1 MRDDKVAERIL
12 EAEGILGDLKRDF
25 RTGYVMAARRK
36 ADALAV
42 IAKEIEEAIRVAS
55 GSVA

>member
-1 MRDDKVAERIL
+1 MRDENVAEKIL
-12 EAEGILGDLKRDF
+12 EAEGLLGDIKRDF

-42 IAKEIEEAIRVAS
+42 IAKEIEEAVRVAS